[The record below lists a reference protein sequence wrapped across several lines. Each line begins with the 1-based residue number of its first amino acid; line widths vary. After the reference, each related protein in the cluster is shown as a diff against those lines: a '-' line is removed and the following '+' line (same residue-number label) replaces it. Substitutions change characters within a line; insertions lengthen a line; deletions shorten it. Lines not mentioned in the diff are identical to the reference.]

1 MKISTFGDSL
11 TQGRGG
17 WRHEFTYQAWLA
29 KYLQPKIKS
38 EKIQINNLGISGQT
52 MLQIANR
59 LEKAFP
65 ADFITFMGGTN
76 DIWHFLG
83 PDPSMEEE
91 MANNLIQI
99 LEENVIAKFNS
110 LSKSNPEKSVLILS
124 TIPSDCKCSYINSP
138 NATRNFRC

>member
-59 LEKAFP
+59 LEKSFSCR
-65 ADFITFMGGTN
+65 FYYFYG
-76 DIWHFLG
+76 
-83 PDPSMEEE
+83 
-91 MANNLIQI
+91 
-99 LEENVIAKFNS
+99 
-110 LSKSNPEKSVLILS
+110 
-124 TIPSDCKCSYINSP
+124 
-138 NATRNFRC
+138 RNK